1 MTSNTKKSI
10 QKTVNKVR
18 ETATQEYQDNV
29 PILKDNNLASFK
41 EAFFAYQPAIN
52 EFYVGLV
59 NLLKLF
65 GTLTALII
73 SFHF

>member
-18 ETATQEYQDNV
+18 ETASQEYQDNV

-41 EAFFAYQPAIN
+41 EAFLN
-52 EFYVGLV
+52 
-59 NLLKLF
+59 
-65 GTLTALII
+65 I
-73 SFHF
+73 SLQSMSFM